1 MRGDLPRPGPTHI
14 TLYLAPN
21 SLHVCSVEASLRAKL
36 FGSLRTSSVSN
47 GTRRTAHTAT
57 YDVMSES
64 DSLLLTAGLLEA
76 MRRHTQAEAL
86 IVAAA
91 HLA

>member
-1 MRGDLPRPGPTHI
+1 
-14 TLYLAPN
+14 
-21 SLHVCSVEASLRAKL
+21 
-36 FGSLRTSSVSN
+36 
-47 GTRRTAHTAT
+47 
-57 YDVMSES
+57 MSES